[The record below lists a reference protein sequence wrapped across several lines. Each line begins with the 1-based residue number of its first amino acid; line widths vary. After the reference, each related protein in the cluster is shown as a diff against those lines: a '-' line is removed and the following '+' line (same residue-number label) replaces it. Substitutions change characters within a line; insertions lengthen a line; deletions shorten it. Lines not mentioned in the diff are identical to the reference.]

1 MFICDNNNA
10 SLYCHS
16 CVLLMFANKLLLSNY
31 VKIFTSYTMGFYE
44 IPVDIRVIFW
54 YFFSEYRK
62 KYQKITRISP
72 VFLKN
77 TWYNC
82 IILQL
87 FDFQS
92 S

>member
-1 MFICDNNNA
+1 MHFLI
-10 SLYCHS
+10 YM
-16 CVLLMFANKLLLSNY
+16 LL
-31 VKIFTSYTMGFYE
+31 TSYTMGFYE
-44 IPVDIRVIFW
+44 IPVDIQAIFG
-54 YFFSEYRK
+54 YFFLYSRNTEK
-62 KYQKITRISP
+62 KTQKITRISP

>member
-1 MFICDNNNA
+1 M
-10 SLYCHS
+10 
-16 CVLLMFANKLLLSNY
+16 LL
-31 VKIFTSYTMGFYE
+31 TSYTMGFYE
-44 IPVDIRVIFW
+44 IPVDIRAIFG
-54 YFFSEYRK
+54 YFFCIPGILK

>member
-1 MFICDNNNA
+1 
-10 SLYCHS
+10 
-16 CVLLMFANKLLLSNY
+16 
-31 VKIFTSYTMGFYE
+31 MGFNE
-44 IPVDIRVIFW
+44 IPMDIPAIFG
-54 YFFSEYRK
+54 YFFCIPRAFRRVEYRK
-62 KYQKITRISP
+62 KYQKITGISP